1 MGKLV
6 LDAAIREQLTKL
18 GKEVELYDESGSKI
32 GVFLS
37 PAAYLELLFARVQ
50 ADPTP
55 EDREAARA
63 DYRQRGGLTTAEIL
77 AHLRRLEEE
86 GKSSE

>member
-6 LDAAIREQLTKL
+6 LDAALREQLSNL

-37 PAAYLELLFARVQ
+37 PSAYLELLFARVQ
-50 ADPTP
+50 ADPTA
-55 EDREAARA
+55 EEREAVRA
-63 DYRQRGGLTTAEIL
+63 DYRKRGGLTTDEIL
-77 AHLRRLEEE
+77 AHLRLLEQVA
-86 GKSSE
+86 GGG